1 MSRTLRRA
9 AVTFWVLALSWAT
22 LRMLTRPAQADL
34 EALQPTRPALPWVAP
49 DWHPQP
55 QALAVLPELL
65 STGGAQGPRLYAR
78 SAYLFDVESGEVLVS
93 RAADTIRP
101 VASLTKLVSALAMS
115 TESPDLDQVQCVD
128 QRFYPT
134 RSGATSR
141 FSTGDCY
148 RGWDY
153 LGAALVS
160 SDNRG
165 AYGMQVA
172 SGLPYELF
180 LDRMN
185 EVSADLGMQLSSWAD
200 PSGLEDENLSTAR
213 DMARA
218 AVAVAYHPVLSA
230 AATAPH
236 WDLLRVDEDRTR
248 RLFSTNRLVGR
259 ADLDILAAKTGYTD
273 TAGYCF
279 TAVLR
284 TPGGRLVALSVL
296 GAGRNAWRWKDVDAL
311 IRYADTRG

>member
-9 AVTFWVLALSWAT
+9 VVTLWVLTLSLAT
-22 LRMLTRPAQADL
+22 VYLVSRPAQADL
-34 EALQPTRPALPWVAP
+34 ERPAQARPELPWTP
-49 DWHPQP
+49 PLWHPDA
-55 QALAVLPELL
+55 QALAVLPDL
-65 STGGAQGPRLYAR
+65 SGEGSKGPRLYAR
-78 SAYLFDVESGEVLVS
+78 SAFLYDLESGEVLVT

-101 VASLTKLVSALAMS
+101 VASLTKLVSALAMAS
-115 TESPDLDQVQCVD
+115 ESPDLDQVQCVD

-153 LGAALVS
+153 VGAALVS

-165 AYGMQVA
+165 AYGMQVV
-172 SGLPYELF
+172 SGLPYDHF
-180 LDRMN
+180 IQRMN
-185 EVSADLGMQLSSWAD
+185 EVSGELTMSLSSWAD

-218 AVAVAYHPVLSA
+218 AVAVAWHPTLSV
-230 AATAPH
+230 AATAPY
-236 WDLLRVDEDRTR
+236 WDVLRQDVERTR
-248 RLFSTNRLVGR
+248 RLFSTNRLSGR
-259 ADLDILAAKTGYTD
+259 EDVEVLAAKTGYTD

-284 TPGGRLVALSVL
+284 TPGGRLVVLSVL
-296 GAGRNAWRWKDVDAL
+296 GAGRNAWRWKDVDTL
-311 IRYADTRG
+311 IRHADGRD